1 LRRLEA
7 LLAVANHESLLLI
20 SGAGDVIEPDDEMIA
35 LGSGGGYALAAAKAL
50 KAQTDLPLAE
60 IAKKALEIA
69 GSIDVYTNQNITV
82 EELTW

>member
-1 LRRLEA
+1 
-7 LLAVANHESLLLI
+7 
-20 SGAGDVIEPDDEMIA
+20 VIEPDDEMIA